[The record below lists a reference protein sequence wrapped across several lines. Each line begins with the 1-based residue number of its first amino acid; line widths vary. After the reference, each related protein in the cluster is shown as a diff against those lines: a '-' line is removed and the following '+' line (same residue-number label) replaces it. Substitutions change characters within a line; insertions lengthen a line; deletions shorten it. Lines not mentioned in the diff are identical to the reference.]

1 MKIAFSQSNVN
12 SSVNFDVKIERDER
26 WISEFRPFEPVSNN
40 ASSYDIRRIARFARV
55 HSYWLPLANS
65 LGENGPIQYYITH
78 KHALRILEI
87 INRAERD
94 EK

>member
-1 MKIAFSQSNVN
+1 M
-12 SSVNFDVKIERDER
+12 DY
-26 WISEFRPFEPVSNN
+26 RPFEPVSNN
-40 ASSYDIRRIARFARV
+40 ALSYDIRRIARFARV

-78 KHALRILEI
+78 KHALRLRILEI